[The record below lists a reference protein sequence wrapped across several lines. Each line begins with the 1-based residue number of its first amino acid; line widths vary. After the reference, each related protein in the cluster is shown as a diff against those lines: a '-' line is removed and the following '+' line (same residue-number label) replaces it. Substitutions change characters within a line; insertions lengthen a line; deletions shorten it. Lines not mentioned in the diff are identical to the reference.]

1 MKDKIIYIDNT
12 SLDPCFSFALEYY
25 LTTEKIFPDSTV
37 AMLWRTFPT
46 LMVGKYQ
53 NTLAEINKSYAEEK
67 EIQIIRRMSGGGTIY
82 TDLGG
87 WQFSF
92 ITKNEGKPIGFEEYT
107 GFMIRTLSKL
117 GVKAEYNGRNDLV
130 IEGKKFSGN
139 AQYIHNGYTVHHGSL
154 LYATDIE
161 EMVKSTSVNEYK
173 IVSKGIQSVRER
185 VTNISDHLAEP
196 MAALDFKKAMVESFM
211 EKQGSVYEL
220 SEEDIKRCQ
229 QLASEKF
236 RSWEYI
242 YGREPR
248 FNLMRKGHFEGGNLE
263 FRLDIQ
269 KGRIRDAGVFG
280 DFFGILEPDQIRQAL
295 IGCRYEKTEILQSLK
310 KLDLENGLYKISL
323 EEIID
328 CII

>member
-92 ITKNEGKPIGFEEYT
+92 ITKNEGKSIGFEEYT
-107 GFMIRTLSKL
+107 GFMIRTLSRL

-196 MAALDFKKAMVESFM
+196 MTALDFKKAMVEGFL
-211 EKQGSVYEL
+211 EKQGAVYEL
-220 SEEDIKRCQ
+220 KPQDIRRCQ

-236 RSWEYI
+236 RSWEHN
-242 YGREPR
+242 YGREPQ
-248 FNLMRKGHFEGGNLE
+248 FNLVKIGHFEGGNME
-263 FRLDIQ
+263 FRLEVK
-269 KGRIRDAGVFG
+269 KGRITDAGVFG
-280 DFFGILEPDQIRQAL
+280 DFFGSLEPEKIAQAL
-295 IGCRYEKTEILQSLK
+295 IGCRYKKEDIGQAVEKLG
-310 KLDLENGLYKISL
+310 LEETLYKIRI

>member
-1 MKDKIIYIDNT
+1 MKKITYIDNT

-25 LTTEKIFPDSTV
+25 LTTEKTFPDSTV
-37 AMLWRTFPT
+37 AMLWRTSPT

-53 NTLAEINKSYAEEK
+53 NTFAEINKAYAEEK
-67 EIQIIRRMSGGGTIY
+67 EIQIVRRMSGGGTIY

-92 ITKNEGKPIGFEEYT
+92 ITKNEGKSIGFEEYT
-107 GFMIRTLSKL
+107 GFVIRALSSL
-117 GVKAEYNGRNDLV
+117 GIQAEYNGRNDLV

-139 AQYIHNGYTVHHGSL
+139 AQYVHNGYTVHHGSL
-154 LYATDIE
+154 LYATNIE
-161 EMVKSTSVNEYK
+161 EMVKSTAVDEFK
-173 IVSKGIQSVRER
+173 IISKGIRSIRER

-196 MAALDFKKAMVESFM
+196 MAALDFKKVMVESFM